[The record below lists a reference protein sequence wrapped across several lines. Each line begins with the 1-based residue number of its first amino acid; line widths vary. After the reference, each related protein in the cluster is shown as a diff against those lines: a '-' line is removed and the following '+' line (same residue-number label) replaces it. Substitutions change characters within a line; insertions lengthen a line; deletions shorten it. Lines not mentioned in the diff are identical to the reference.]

1 MIEPKK
7 YYESLKRMTKKQV
20 VNLCG
25 YKNIKAAYRELGDS
39 HKEQISKKKLAR
51 MLAF

>member
-1 MIEPKK
+1 MVEPKK
-7 YYESLKRMTKKQV
+7 YYELLKRMTKKQV

-25 YKNIKAAYRELGDS
+25 YKNIKEACRDIGD
-39 HKEQISKKKLAR
+39 KKLSKKKLAR

>member
-7 YYESLKRMTKKQV
+7 YYELLKRMTKKQV

-25 YKNIKAAYRELGDS
+25 YKNIKEAYKDIGDD
-39 HKEQISKKKLAR
+39 KKLSKKKLAR

>member
-1 MIEPKK
+1 MEDPKQ
-7 YYESLKRMTKKQV
+7 YYSKLKRMTKKQV

-39 HKEQISKKKLAR
+39 HKEKLSKKKLAR

>member
-1 MIEPKK
+1 MEDSKQ
-7 YYESLKRMTKKQV
+7 YYSKLKRMTKKQV

-39 HKEQISKKKLAR
+39 YKELSKKKLAR

>member
-1 MIEPKK
+1 MEDPKQ
-7 YYESLKRMTKKQV
+7 YYSKLKRMTKKQV

-39 HKEQISKKKLAR
+39 HKELSKKKLAR